1 MAACTICAYAD
12 AHGWW
17 GPSVKGGT
25 HCRTCHASWT
35 GSARAHCT
43 VCHETFST
51 NGVADVHWRRNV
63 HHDPRSVS
71 ALRQGDDGT
80 WHTVGEAPAH
90 WGKAAAA

>member
-1 MAACTICAYAD
+1 MAACAPCAYAD

-35 GSARAHCT
+35 GHARAHCT
-43 VCHETFST
+43 MCHQTFGT
-51 NGVADVHWRRNV
+51 DGVADRHWLRGI

-90 WGKAAAA
+90 WRKAVAA